1 MIFVNT
7 DFNYTLASQKLLST
21 YVTHRQSSTL
31 KVVQS
36 NSKGNGSIFAF
47 GGILDN
53 RKTQN
58 QRALAF
64 GRTASAVFRMVMLQ
78 AVQINERHWPNLGKR
93 TMRRNKPAIRFEITQ
108 SPDRENSEFKLLRN
122 VNNTRLTRKIA
133 HEYWSRYDK
142 MFPHFFI
149 QNEVLKNIGREVVF
163 KNTML
168 ILRNSEEVKQVIEI
182 TTEACATMYPT
193 APGWKTGEFDSHV
206 KVSCTCKA
214 IVDNHN
220 NRQILNRF
228 RALRNV
234 PSYRPHTRSRHV
246 ALNLLTNNQ

>member
-21 YVTHRQSSTL
+21 NVTHRQSSTL
-31 KVVQS
+31 EVVQS

-47 GGILDN
+47 GGILGYG
-53 RKTQN
+53 KTQN

-93 TMRRNKPAIRFEITQ
+93 TMRRNKPAIRFEVTQ
-108 SPDRENSEFKLLRN
+108 SPNRDNSEFKLLRN
-122 VNNTRLTRKIA
+122 VNNTRKIA

-149 QNEVLKNIGREVVF
+149 QNEVLKNIGKEVVF

-168 ILRNSEEVKQVIEI
+168 ILRNSEEVKLVIEI

-193 APGWKTGEFDSHV
+193 TELGWKTGEFDSHV
-206 KVSCTCKA
+206 KVSCTCKE
-214 IVDNHN
+214 IVDNNN
-220 NRQILNRF
+220 NRKILDKF
-228 RALRNV
+228 RTLPNV
-234 PSYRPHTRSRHV
+234 PSYRPHTRSRHDAV
-246 ALNLLTNNQ
+246 NSLPNNE